1 MKTQNAH
8 AHEDRLLDFAYD
20 ELPLTEAHAVEQHLQ
35 GCSRCAETLRG
46 IRGVRRSM
54 ARLPQE
60 AAPEAGLDSLLAY
73 AQQSARRA
81 AAGAEPAPRW
91 WRRLM
96 APALSMAAVSVFGL
110 VVLQVNRDVDLSPS
124 LQSKGPAQKSTA
136 MEPPSRAKAEVAQA
150 PAPAPAAVPAQSP
163 LLAEAAPLAT
173 PQRADKSSYASSRDQ
188 MAKSKPLPAAR
199 GWAVGGKGSAQAGMG
214 GSAPKKKRA
223 MDSDDSLFDQRA
235 ESLQGISS
243 AEASAPPPPADSD
256 SLQKDSVGR
265 AFAGSPPPPAAPA
278 SPPPRVASASPRPE
292 PSTAGVDS
300 EEREA
305 AEGIS
310 APGGRAASRASP
322 SPAELVRQADLALRS
337 GDRSQEIVFLR
348 AALAA
353 GVQGSQALTVLSR
366 LCDAESTLGRRR
378 NAIEVCKRVMATA
391 PNSSEARS
399 ALRVLEEQLRV
410 AEPEAGGEVEKR

>member
-96 APALSMAAVSVFGL
+96 APALSMAAVSVFGI
-110 VVLQVNRDVDLSPS
+110 VVLQVNRGVDLSPS
-124 LQSKGPAQKSTA
+124 LQSTAQD
-136 MEPPSRAKAEVAQA
+136 PVLRAEVAS
-150 PAPAPAAVPAQSP
+150 APAPAAPPAQPSR
-163 LLAEAAPLAT
+163 LAEAAPFAS
-173 PQRADKSSYASSRDQ
+173 PQRTDKPSYASPRDFSQ
-188 MAKSKPLPAAR
+188 VAKSKPAPAAR
-199 GWAVGGKGSAQAGMG
+199 GRAAEGKVSALTGMGGGSASKRKGSADSNVADQVGGEPSAESVQGM
-214 GSAPKKKRA
+214 SAP
-223 MDSDDSLFDQRA
+223 M
-235 ESLQGISS
+235 
-243 AEASAPPPPADSD
+243 ASAPAPSMDDDSF
-256 SLQKDSVGR
+256 QKEEARR
-265 AFAGSPPPPAAPA
+265 APSAAPPPPAAPA
-278 SPPPRVASASPRPE
+278 SQPARVASASPRPE
-292 PSTAGVDS
+292 PSKAGVDAEVG
-300 EEREA
+300 EE
-305 AEGIS
+305 AEGVS
-310 APGGRAASRASP
+310 ASSGRSAARASP

-337 GDRSQEIVFLR
+337 GERSQEVVFLR

-353 GVQGSQALTVLSR
+353 GAQGTQALSVLSR
-366 LCDAESTLGRRR
+366 LCDAEAALGRRR

-391 PNSSEARS
+391 PGSSEARS
-399 ALRVLEEQLRV
+399 ALRVLEDQLRPPG
-410 AEPEAGGEVEKR
+410 PEAGGEVEKR